1 MRLAKKLIACCAV
14 IALASCSSTVID
26 GCRIFSPIRGAP
38 TEDSVKTMAQVDAH
52 NAKGVGACGWKAET

>member
-1 MRLAKKLIACCAV
+1 MALGKKLGACCAG

-38 TEDSVKTMAQVDAH
+38 SEDTPETQRQVDAH
-52 NAKGVGACGWKAET
+52 NARGAGACGWKAGA

>member
-26 GCRIFSPIRGAP
+26 GCRIFSPIRGSPAKDTP
-38 TEDSVKTMAQVDAH
+38 ETQAQVDAH
-52 NAKGVGACGWKAET
+52 NAKGVGACGWAAGA